1 MPCGRPVAGPRPSGI
16 CTPVGDPRDI
26 GSAGGTQGWIPVAF
40 RRPGVAHAALRR
52 CDRDHRDAGTGGGSG
67 PGPTIPRL
75 GEARTGRHGRAT
87 ASPGG
92 EVRREVSRPPGLGI
106 RGPHRPMSKRLCVK
120 KLCAPSAD
128 PVEVIGSDA
137 ERPAAAAGR
146 PGNERSGPS
155 ARLLPARPAG
165 YPNGT
170 VARLPY
176 RLGGPGCPYRSSRW
190 PQSPRPRRGAARGSA
205 RRPAAVAAE
214 APAAAACTWTANVRQ
229 LGSWGLFWY
238 ASREVPGAGYLR
250 EPAYTRDIRSPV
262 GVGPPIPVIPIR
274 RAAFRRGMPV
284 AARRPGYSRPC
295 GAARYRGGRGP
306 AGPCGPFPPPD
317 RGPDIADTE
326 PPDPAGGRC
335 PGPAPTPTDTRPE
348 TFSAPDVLGRR

>member
-1 MPCGRPVAGPRPSGI
+1 
-16 CTPVGDPRDI
+16 
-26 GSAGGTQGWIPVAF
+26 
-40 RRPGVAHAALRR
+40 
-52 CDRDHRDAGTGGGSG
+52 
-67 PGPTIPRL
+67 
-75 GEARTGRHGRAT
+75 
-87 ASPGG
+87 
-92 EVRREVSRPPGLGI
+92 
-106 RGPHRPMSKRLCVK
+106 MSKRLCVK
-120 KLCAPSAD
+120 KLCAPAAD
-128 PVEVIGSDA
+128 TVEVIGSDA
-137 ERPAAAAGR
+137 ERPSPAAGR
-146 PGNERSGPS
+146 AGNERSGPS
-155 ARLLPARPAG
+155 GRLLPARPAG

-170 VARLPY
+170 VARLPN

-205 RRPAAVAAE
+205 RRAGAVAAE
-214 APAAAACTWTANVRQ
+214 ATAAAACTWTANVRQ

-250 EPAYTRDIRSPV
+250 EPAYTRDIRSLDPRYQV
-262 GVGPPIPVIPIR
+262 PSAGPPS
-274 RAAFRRGMPV
+274 AAGMPV

-295 GAARYRGGRGP
+295 GAARYRGGPGP